1 MPEKKLNEIENQ
13 LHEQYAINNNSK
25 LSAIITLIVALL
37 SIIGVYGNVFVNT
50 SIDFASK
57 YGEFSKT
64 TGDCKCLYPLD
75 VLILATIATYFVIV
89 VIYYLSSFTGV
100 NQRKEQ
106 FIAYA
111 IRRNFYLNNFD
122 NDRYNMIFP
131 EKYTPFFKRP
141 NNFVQGLY
149 GEISR
154 ILKYLF
160 WLITLATLG
169 KIVANILE
177 AKKNINEYAISLENT
192 LILSISFITTL
203 IILCVIKHRL
213 FKDYKKREQE
223 FLNKKL
229 FLEYKG
235 TKTLKISCL
244 KKLCW
249 KICRC
254 LSKIVKRINKFFN
267 CNIKIRNL

>member
-1 MPEKKLNEIENQ
+1 MPESRLNEIEKQ

-37 SIIGVYGNVFVNT
+37 SIIGIYGNVFVNS

-64 TGDCKCLYPLD
+64 TGGCKCLYPLD
-75 VLILATIATYFVIV
+75 VLILATIATYFVII
-89 VIYYLSSFTGV
+89 VIYYLSSFTGA

-111 IRRNFYLNNFD
+111 IRRCFYLNNFD

-131 EKYTPFFKRP
+131 EKYSPFFKRP

-149 GEISR
+149 GEISK

-160 WLITLATLG
+160 GLITLATLG
-169 KIVANILE
+169 KIVVNILE
-177 AKKNINEYAISLENT
+177 AKKNINEYTISLENT
-192 LILSISFITTL
+192 FILSISFIATL
-203 IILCVIKHRL
+203 IILCVIKHTL
-213 FKDYKKREQE
+213 FKEYKKREQE
-223 FLNKKL
+223 FLEKSL
-229 FLEYKG
+229 FLENKG
-235 TKTLKISCL
+235 TKSLKISCIS
-244 KKLCW
+244 KFCF
-249 KICRC
+249 KICRR
-254 LSKIVKRINKFFN
+254 LSKIIIKLNKLSN
-267 CNIKIRNL
+267 CEIKIRNI